1 MHIKL
6 ARLFSVSLFI
16 LFYAGVCGF
25 SASVV
30 RAAVMCFVL
39 YASFL
44 LGIKSDLVENTG
56 IAALVLLAVHPVQVF
71 DLGFQ
76 LSFAACLSIGL
87 FSRFFRDGLDALLP
101 GKSPKAEDKPLSI
114 AAKARR
120 DAVSFFSVTL
130 SAQVGTAP
138 LLLNAFGYLSV
149 WSLFL
154 NCLFVP
160 LIGAVFAA
168 LLAIVL
174 LACLLPSAASVLLYI
189 PSVLWSAALLLFH
202 AADFAPAGIGK
213 LSGGALAAYYA
224 FFVVLSGKI
233 NFGKR
238 GKFAAASVFLA
249 AFVFSAG
256 IVAG

>member
-1 MHIKL
+1 ML
-6 ARLFSVSLFI
+6 CGRLRFFRIRCPRRGDVLC
-16 LFYAGVCGF
+16 A
-25 SASVV
+25 V
-30 RAAVMCFVL
+30 RF
-39 YASFL
+39 FL

-87 FSRFFRDGLDALLP
+87 FSRFSGTDWTRCCPEKSEGGGQAVEHRGEGSQGRRLLFLRHP
-101 GKSPKAEDKPLSI
+101 FGAG
-114 AAKARR
+114 RNR
-120 DAVSFFSVTL
+120 AV
-130 SAQVGTAP
+130 AP
-138 LLLNAFGYLSV
+138 QRIRLSV
-149 WSLFL
+149 GVEPVSQLSVRAFDR
-154 NCLFVP
+154 
-160 LIGAVFAA
+160 GGFAA

-224 FFVVLSGKI
+224 FLSCCRENQFRKTGKI
-233 NFGKR
+233 CGGIGFSGRFCVFRRDCR
-238 GKFAAASVFLA
+238 GLNDLFPSSFPLR
-249 AFVFSAG
+249 FFF
-256 IVAG
+256 